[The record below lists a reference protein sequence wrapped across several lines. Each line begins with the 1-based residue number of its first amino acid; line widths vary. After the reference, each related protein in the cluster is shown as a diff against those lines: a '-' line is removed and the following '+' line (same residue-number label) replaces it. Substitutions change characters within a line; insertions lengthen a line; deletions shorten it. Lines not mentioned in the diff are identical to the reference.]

1 MTEGYTAQTRN
12 RWLRLDD
19 AELLRE
25 CRQENYRAS
34 GPGGQRRNK
43 VETAVRLHHAPS
55 GLSAFAEESRSREEN
70 RKRALRRLRLR
81 IAVETRAP
89 FDAAM
94 PELTE
99 HRKGGALRV
108 NVRNAAYP
116 LVVAAVLDALAAAGA
131 SYTKSART
139 LGITTSQLV
148 KFLRA
153 DTDVWRAL
161 SEAKQT
167 ESR

>member
-1 MTEGYTAQTRN
+1 VTKTFAAETRN

-19 AELLRE
+19 ERLLQD

-55 GLSAFAEESRSREEN
+55 GLAAFAEESRSREEN

-81 IAVETRAP
+81 IALEARAP
-89 FDAAM
+89 FDDAM

-99 HRKGGALRV
+99 HRKGGGLRV
-108 NVRNAAYP
+108 NVRNPAYP
-116 LVVAAVLDALAAAGA
+116 LLVAAVLDALEAGGGNYA
-131 SYTKSART
+131 KSARA
-139 LGITTSQLV
+139 LRITTSQLL

-153 DTDVWRAL
+153 DSDVWRAL